1 LHTSISFIAEI
12 DEIKICNAK
21 DFWSKYMTQGVEQTE
36 AEAHT
41 QVKTILLVEDDM
53 YIGEVLVQ
61 AISQETS
68 FNAILVQSGDEA
80 LNTVKNIKPD
90 LFILDYQLPRMNGI
104 ELYDKLHAIVELTQ
118 VPAIMISAQL
128 PTKELKKRNIKG
140 MNKPLDLDDF
150 LQTIEQ
156 FLA

>member
-1 LHTSISFIAEI
+1 MQ
-12 DEIKICNAK
+12 KI
-21 DFWSKYMTQGVEQTE
+21 WSRDMTQSNEQATM
-36 AEAHT
+36 EAHT
-41 QVKTILLVEDDM
+41 QVKTILLVEDDIH
-53 YIGEVLVQ
+53 IGEVLVQ
-61 AISQETS
+61 AISQETP
-68 FNAILVQSGDEA
+68 FIAILVQSGDDA
-80 LNTVKNIKPD
+80 LNIVKNVKPN

-104 ELYDKLHAIVELTQ
+104 ELYDKLHAIMELTR

-128 PTKELKKRNIKG
+128 PTKELKKRNMKG

>member
-1 LHTSISFIAEI
+1 MISS
-12 DEIKICNAK
+12 D
-21 DFWSKYMTQGVEQTE
+21 EQTSGDVH
-36 AEAHT
+36 A
-41 QVKTILLVEDDM
+41 QVKTILIVEDDM

-61 AISQETS
+61 AIMQETT
-68 FNAILVQSGDEA
+68 FIAILVQSGDEA
-80 LNTVKNIKPD
+80 LNTVKGIKPN

-104 ELYDKLHAIVELTQ
+104 ELYDELQTNTDLQQ
-118 VPAIMISAQL
+118 VPALMISAQL
-128 PTKELKKRNIKG
+128 PIKELKKRNIKG